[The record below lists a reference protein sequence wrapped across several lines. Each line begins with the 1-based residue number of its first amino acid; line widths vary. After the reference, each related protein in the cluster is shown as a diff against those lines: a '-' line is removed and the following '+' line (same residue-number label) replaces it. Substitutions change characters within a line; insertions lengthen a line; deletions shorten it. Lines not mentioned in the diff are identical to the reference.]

1 MSKTSAV
8 LPNIA
13 ISLLT
18 GIFFAALCQR
28 FNNMFFYNVFIG
40 TFISG
45 ICSILIFRLSKNNL
59 RLEKTFRPFVVIIS
73 ILLTFIFLT
82 TIPLTIDRSYSV
94 WLLKHVAESN
104 AFGKKIDE
112 VSLIN
117 DSVQFFSPS
126 NGQLIRRIDEQKRIG
141 NFRIGDGGRI
151 EITKKGKLIAIFDN
165 LIRIIFGLEPKYSK
179 LSNP

>member
-1 MSKTSAV
+1 
-8 LPNIA
+8 
-13 ISLLT
+13 
-18 GIFFAALCQR
+18 
-28 FNNMFFYNVFIG
+28 
-40 TFISG
+40 
-45 ICSILIFRLSKNNL
+45 
-59 RLEKTFRPFVVIIS
+59 
-73 ILLTFIFLT
+73 LT